1 MRHAPFIAIDGRF
14 LLQPRQ
20 CRCAFYLRQ
29 WPVHIPPGQRPAG
42 KEKYYDN
49 PQENAKKEAQRVS
62 RRTCTEFQ
70 FRRAP
75 ALTQPA
81 ARKARREPQRFPR
94 TRFPASRIHAGE
106 QTRSRGAAAATIR
119 RGSISPLW

>member
-20 CRCAFYLRQ
+20 CRSAFYLRQ
-29 WPVHIPPGQRPAG
+29 WPVHIPPGQRPAR
-42 KEKYYDN
+42 KEKHYDN
-49 PQENAKKEAQRVS
+49 PQKNAKKEAQGVS

-81 ARKARREPQRFPR
+81 
-94 TRFPASRIHAGE
+94 TRNASRSEERRVGKE
-106 QTRSRGAAAATIR
+106 CRSR
-119 RGSISPLW
+119 